1 MSQGCYGDC
10 VTLGVDVIQGPN
22 EQGHI
27 ITNYTDTIT
36 YFNIGLGF
44 NSLFYIG
51 YVSIVPSRKLLL
63 YITPHCQL
71 CSERR
76 GQVRYR

>member
-51 YVSIVPSRKLLL
+51 YVSIVPSRKLLYNTAL
-63 YITPHCQL
+63 SAMLREKGT
-71 CSERR
+71 
-76 GQVRYR
+76 GTV